1 MSTLSFTLRDSAT
14 MLRRDARHSL
24 RNLSMTL
31 SGLLTPIVTLVLFVY
46 VFGGTLGAGLGGVV
60 HGGAYI
66 NYVAPGIILMTVG
79 SGCATTAINLCMD
92 MNEGIIA
99 RFRTMAISRA
109 SVLTGQVLG
118 SLIRTMISV
127 GLVIGVAL
135 LIGFR
140 PSAGPVAWIAA
151 LGVIALFT
159 LALTW
164 MGVVFG
170 LVGKTPAGANS
181 LSLIFQLLLPFT
193 SSAFV
198 RPDSM
203 PVGVRWFAEYQPFT
217 PVIDTLRG
225 LLLGTPIGNSAILA
239 VAWCCFLTLLGYLWH
254 ERSTTATPHGKKAER
269 TAAAPMR
276 DCASSVASRRGRPYG
291 GSLSGTGMEGREIS
305 RSRPMIDD
313 MFLKQTGR
321 S

>member
-1 MSTLSFTLRDSAT
+1 MSNLSFTLRDSAT
-14 MLRRDARHSL
+14 MLRRDVRHSL
-24 RNLSMTL
+24 RNLPMTL
-31 SGLLTPIVTLVLFVY
+31 SGLLVPIIILVLFVY
-46 VFGGTLGAGLGGVV
+46 VFGGAIGAGQGLVA

-66 NYVAPGIILMTVG
+66 DYIAPGIIILTVV
-79 SGCATTAINLCMD
+79 SGGATTAINLCMD
-92 MNEGIIA
+92 MSEGIIA

-135 LIGFR
+135 LMGFR
-140 PSAGPVAWIAA
+140 PTANPVAWIAA

-159 LALTW
+159 FALTW

-181 LSLIFQLLLPFT
+181 LSLIFLLLAFI

-198 RPDSM
+198 RPESM

-217 PVIDTLRG
+217 PLIDTLRG
-225 LLLGTPIGNSAILA
+225 LLLGSPIGNSAILA
-239 VAWCCFLTLLGYLWH
+239 VAWCVGLALVGYLWA
-254 ERSTTATPHGKKAER
+254 RAVYN
-269 TAAAPMR
+269 R
-276 DCASSVASRRGRPYG
+276 DPV
-291 GSLSGTGMEGREIS
+291 
-305 RSRPMIDD
+305 
-313 MFLKQTGR
+313 K
-321 S
+321 

>member
-1 MSTLSFTLRDSAT
+1 
-14 MLRRDARHSL
+14 MLRRDIRHSL
-24 RNLSMTL
+24 RNLMMPV
-31 SGLLTPIVTLVLFVY
+31 SGVLTPIVMLVLFVY
-46 VFGGTLGAGLGGVV
+46 VFGGAMGTGLGTT
-60 HGGAYI
+60 YI
-66 NYVAPGIILMTVG
+66 NYVAPAIIIMTVG
-79 SGCATTAINLCMD
+79 SGVASTAINLVMD

-127 GLVIGVAL
+127 TLVIGVAL
-135 LIGFR
+135 LMGFR
-140 PSAGPVAWIAA
+140 PTAAPGAWIAA
-151 LGVIALFT
+151 FGVIALFT

-181 LSLIFQLLLPFT
+181 LSIIFQLLLPFT

-203 PVGVRWFAEYQPFT
+203 PAGARWFASYQPLT

-225 LLLGTPIGNSAILA
+225 LLMGTPIGNSAVLA
-239 VAWCCFLTLLGYLWH
+239 VAWCAGLTLVGYLWARAVYNREP
-254 ERSTTATPHGKKAER
+254 ER
-269 TAAAPMR
+269 
-276 DCASSVASRRGRPYG
+276 
-291 GSLSGTGMEGREIS
+291 
-305 RSRPMIDD
+305 
-313 MFLKQTGR
+313 
-321 S
+321 